1 MSAGYRHT
9 AAVTED
15 GELFTWGEGDYG
27 RLGHGDSNCRNV
39 PTLVKDVT
47 NVGQVACGSAYTL
60 AVSLDSRTVWSFGS
74 ADNGEFFYAF
84 LLYWHYLVF
93 TLIHWYMSHIMC
105 TGKMLSQGAAE
116 ICLIMSINDC

>member
-60 AVSLDSRTVWSFGS
+60 AVSLDGRTVWSFGS
-74 ADNGEFFYAF
+74 GDNGEFFYDF
-84 LLYWHYLVF
+84 LLYWHYLP
-93 TLIHWYMSHIMC
+93 
-105 TGKMLSQGAAE
+105 
-116 ICLIMSINDC
+116 